1 MLVALIC
8 LADFDVDRQGILTR
22 IEGPQMI
29 QVFKTCDL
37 KCAQIDKNGK
47 WLFGRNIINLWKRV
61 SERARKREG
70 KRIGAKQCI
79 HLYKCYTT
87 KLIGKA
93 AESENN

>member
-8 LADFDVDRQGILTR
+8 LADLLTR

-37 KCAQIDKNGK
+37 KCAQIDK
-47 WLFGRNIINLWKRV
+47 KRQMV
-61 SERARKREG
+61 ICQKHHKPLEKSERKRESKCERKQIEG
-70 KRIGAKQCI
+70 KQCL
-79 HLYKCYTT
+79 HLYKCCTT